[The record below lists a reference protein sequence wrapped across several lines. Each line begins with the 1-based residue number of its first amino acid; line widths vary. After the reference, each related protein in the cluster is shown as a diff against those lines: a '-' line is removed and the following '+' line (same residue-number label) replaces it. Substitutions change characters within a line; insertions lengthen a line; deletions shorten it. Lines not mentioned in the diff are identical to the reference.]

1 MRVWLIALMIALL
14 PLRGWVGDAMALGAF
29 TAPETAAASCHET
42 VANAAE
48 ANDAQHAGHDT
59 SPGDAAPDGHHSH
72 LACDLCNGPAL
83 ASAVTAS
90 ANPQAAPSARAA
102 GAERFAS
109 LDPRPGHKPP
119 IA

>member
-1 MRVWLIALMIALL
+1 MRFWLIALMMALL

-29 TAPETAAASCHET
+29 TAPQTAAASCHET
-42 VANAAE
+42 AVTAVADE
-48 ANDAQHAGHDT
+48 ALHADHGSSTDVST
-59 SPGDAAPDGHHSH
+59 PSDHHSH

-83 ASAVTAS
+83 ASAVTGS
-90 ANPQAAPSARAA
+90 ADPQAAPSARAA